1 MPPHVGRA
9 MPRREDERLITGRGR
24 YAGDIKLEGLTH
36 MAIVR
41 SPHAHARVTSINTD
55 AAKQMP
61 GVVSIL
67 TAHDLPATAKG
78 IRNWLPPEMEHL
90 ARPVLVDGKVLYVGD
105 AVAAVIA
112 EHAYQA
118 HDALAAIEV
127 DYEPL
132 PAVVGGP
139 AALESS
145 APRVHDNTE
154 NNLARSADYTFGEL
168 DAAFARA
175 PVTVKETFTTARIC
189 GAAMEPRVATATW
202 HPGEGELTMWTS
214 TQSTFSVRDTVADAL
229 GLDKD
234 KVTVLA
240 HDVGG
245 GFGPKGTVYGEEVL
259 VAAAAQLTQRPVT
272 WTATRSEDTATT
284 VHAHGTHIEVELAA
298 EADGTLRGLRGHV
311 IHDMGA
317 YPSAGNGQIDIIVP
331 HMMSAYVL
339 PALSVKADVV
349 YTNAA
354 PTGFVRGGGRPL
366 GNYVIERMLDRL
378 AARIDGDPAEVRRK
392 NLIQPSQMPYDTHFP
407 QGKRSIVYDGGDYP
421 QLLSRALKEIGYDEL
436 RAQQKQQP
444 ERDGKRLGIGIACCV
459 ESSGFGTGEPARVRI
474 QGDGSAHLFIGS
486 TPQGQ
491 GHETAAA
498 QVLADR
504 LGWPIDRIDVVAGD
518 TRVVPWA
525 FLTAGS
531 RSAIHV
537 GNAVSLVAK
546 TARDRILARAAETLE
561 ANPAD
566 LYIEEAVVHVR
577 GVPQKSVPVIE
588 IFHNG
593 FEVEEAWNTRTG
605 TAYASSCHAAAV
617 SIDLETGSVEMLK
630 YVIVHDTGKV
640 INPLLVAGQM
650 HGGLAHG
657 MGFALFE
664 EAIYQPD
671 GGFVS
676 ASFLDY
682 TIPSAPEV
690 SMPLILVPVET
701 PTEANP
707 EGFKGAGESA
717 TIAAPAA
724 ISNAIEDAARQVR
737 PEVALTFLP
746 ITPMRLYELLN
757 PS

>member
-1 MPPHVGRA
+1 

-24 YAGDIKLEGLTH
+24 YAGDIQLEGLAH
-36 MAIVR
+36 IAIAR
-41 SPHAHARVTSINTD
+41 SPHAHARVTSVNTD
-55 AAKQMP
+55 AARSMP
-61 GVVSIL
+61 GVVRVL
-67 TAHDLPATAKG
+67 TAGDLPPTARG
-78 IRNWLPPEMEHL
+78 IKNWLPPEMEHL
-90 ARPVLVDGKVLYVGD
+90 ARPVLVDGNANYVGD

-118 HDALAAIEV
+118 HDAVAAIEI

-132 PAVVGGP
+132 PAVVGG
-139 AALESS
+139 AAAIATD
-145 APRVHDNTE
+145 APRVHENTE
-154 NNLARSADYTFGEL
+154 SNVARSAEYAFGDI
-168 DAAFARA
+168 DAAFRDA
-175 PVTVKETFTTARIC
+175 PVTVKETFTTGRVC

-202 HPGEGELTMWTS
+202 HQGEGELTMWTS

-229 GLDKD
+229 GLDKE

-259 VAAAAQLTQRPVT
+259 VALASQLTQRPVS

-284 VHAHGTHIEVELAA
+284 VHAHGTHLEIELAA
-298 EADGTLRGLRGHV
+298 ENDGTLRGLRGHV

-317 YPSAGNGQIDIIVP
+317 YPSAGSGQIDIIVP

-339 PALSVKADVV
+339 PAMAVKADVV
-349 YTNAA
+349 FTNGA

-366 GNYVIERMLDRL
+366 GNYVMERMIDRL
-378 AARIDGDPAEVRRK
+378 AARIQADPAAVRRK
-392 NLIQPSQMPYDTHFP
+392 NLIPPDRMPYDTHFP
-407 QGKRSIVYDGGDYP
+407 QGKRSIIYDGGDYP
-421 QLLSRALKEIGYDEL
+421 RLLQTALDQIGYGEL
-436 RAQQKQQP
+436 RTQQKQAQNG
-444 ERDGKRLGIGIACCV
+444 RRIGVGVACCV

-474 QGDGSAHLFIGS
+474 EPDGTAHLFIGS

-504 LGWPIDRIDVVAGD
+504 LGWPIDRIEVVAGD

-537 GNAVSLVAK
+537 GNATALAAK
-546 TARDRILARAAETLE
+546 SARDRILERAAETLE

-566 LYIEEAVVHVR
+566 LYVEDAVVHVR
-577 GVPQKSVPVIE
+577 GVPQKSVPVVE
-588 IFHNG
+588 VFPHG
-593 FEVEEAWNTRTG
+593 LEVEEAWNTKTG

-617 SIDLETGSVEMLK
+617 AIDPETGAVEMLK
-630 YVIVHDTGKV
+630 YVVVHDTGKV
-640 INPLLVAGQM
+640 INAKLVEGQM

-657 MGFALFE
+657 MGYALFE

-682 TIPSAPEV
+682 TIASAPEV
-690 SMPLILVPVET
+690 SMPLILVPVES

-737 PEVALTFLP
+737 PDAALTFLP
-746 ITPMRLYELLN
+746 ITPLRLYELLN

>member
-1 MPPHVGRA
+1 
-9 MPRREDERLITGRGR
+9 MPRREDARLITGRGR
-24 YAGDIKLEGLTH
+24 YAGDIQLEGLTH
-36 MAIVR
+36 LAIVR
-41 SPHAHARVTSINTD
+41 SPHARARVTAINTD
-55 AAKQMP
+55 AARSMP
-61 GVVSIL
+61 GVVRVL
-67 TAHDLPATAKG
+67 TAADLPPTARG
-78 IRNWLPPEMEHL
+78 IKNWLPPEMEHL
-90 ARPVLVDGKVLYVGD
+90 ARPVLVEGRANYVGD

-112 EHAYQA
+112 ENAYQA
-118 HDALAAIEV
+118 QDAVTAIEI
-127 DYEPL
+127 DFEPL
-132 PAVVGGP
+132 PAVMGG
-139 AALESS
+139 AAAIATT
-145 APRVHDNTE
+145 APRVHENTE
-154 NNLARSADYTFGEL
+154 SNIARSADYTFGDIE
-168 DAAFARA
+168 AAFRDA
-175 PVTVKETFTTARIC
+175 PVTVKETFTTSRIC
-189 GAAMEPRVATATW
+189 GVAMEPRVATATW
-202 HPGEGELTMWTS
+202 HQGEGELTLWTS

-229 GLDKD
+229 GLDKE

-259 VAAAAQLTQRPVT
+259 VALASRLIQRPVS

-284 VHAHGTHIEVELAA
+284 VHAHGTRLEIELAA
-298 EADGTLRGLRGHV
+298 EHDGTLRGLRGHV

-317 YPSAGNGQIDIIVP
+317 YPSAGSGQIDIIVP
-331 HMMSAYVL
+331 HMISAYVL
-339 PALSVKADVV
+339 PAMAVKADVV
-349 YTNAA
+349 FTNGA

-366 GNYVIERMLDRL
+366 GNYVMERMIDRL
-378 AARIDGDPAEVRRK
+378 AVRIQADPAEVRRR
-392 NLIQPSQMPYDTHFP
+392 NLVPADRMPYDTHFP

-421 QLLSRALKEIGYDEL
+421 RLLRTALQEIGYDGL
-436 RAQQKQQP
+436 RAQQQQP
-444 ERDGKRLGIGIACCV
+444 PGARRIGVGVACCV

-474 QGDGSAHLFIGS
+474 EPDGTAHLFIGS

-504 LGWPIDRIDVVAGD
+504 LGWPIERIEVVAGD

-537 GNAVSLVAK
+537 GNAIALAAK
-546 TARDRILARAAETLE
+546 SARDRILERAAETLE

-566 LYIEEAVVHVR
+566 LYVEEAVVHVR

-588 IFHNG
+588 VFPHG
-593 FEVEEAWNTRTG
+593 LEVEEAWNTKTG

-617 SIDLETGSVEMLK
+617 AVDPETGSVEMLK
-630 YVIVHDTGKV
+630 YVVVHDTGKV
-640 INPLLVAGQM
+640 INAKLVEGQM

-657 MGFALFE
+657 LGYALFE

-682 TIPSAPEV
+682 TIASAPEV

-701 PTEANP
+701 STEANP

-737 PEVALTFLP
+737 PDAALTFLP
-746 ITPMRLYELLN
+746 ITPLRLYELLN
-757 PS
+757 QS